1 MIPQILLG
9 VDSQEEQRPAE
20 QLAARSLYKGGGE
33 YVRLGLEVFIK
44 EVKRKKESGHLLK
57 GVSEGLSW
65 NLRMF
70 FFLIK

>member
-44 EVKRKKESGHLLK
+44 EVKRKRS
-57 GVSEGLSW
+57 VRSFAEGS
-65 NLRMF
+65 F
-70 FFLIK
+70 